1 MTHQV
6 HTMTKPSSTVQHQT
20 IATPLGDVGLAAS
33 HAGLVGVWFVGQ
45 AHAPQTQDWQEV
57 SRSEAK
63 RHPVLD
69 LAHAQLTQYLAGER
83 QRFELPLALPF
94 GTPFQQ
100 RVWHALQTI
109 AYGQTTHY
117 GDIAQRVGSPNAV
130 RAVGA
135 AIGRN
140 PLSMVIAC
148 HRVLGANGALTGYA
162 GGIARKKSLLALEA
176 AHA

>member
-1 MTHQV
+1 MTNP
-6 HTMTKPSSTVQHQT
+6 PSSFLHQT
-20 IATPLGDVGLAAS
+20 FATSLGDVCLAANPE
-33 HAGLVGVWFVGQ
+33 GLVGVWFVGQ
-45 AHAPQTQDWQEV
+45 AHAPQTQGWQEL
-57 SRSEAK
+57 SRPVAK
-63 RHPVLD
+63 RHPVLG
-69 LAHAQLTQYLAGER
+69 LAHAQLNEYLAGQR
-83 QRFELPLALPF
+83 QSFELPLALPF

-100 RVWHALQTI
+100 RVWHVLQTI

-117 GDIAQRVGSPNAV
+117 ADIAERVGSPKAV

-140 PLSMVIAC
+140 PLSMVIPC
-148 HRVLGANGALTGYA
+148 HRVLGAKGALTGYA